1 MAHVIIGT
9 AGHIDHGKTSLIRAL
24 TGIETDRFEEEKRRG
39 ITIDL
44 GFAYFDLPSGKR
56 AGIVDVP
63 GHERFIR
70 NMLAGAS
77 GVDLVLLVISAE
89 EGVMPQTQEHLDILS
104 LLDVKKGIV
113 VLTKADLVDP
123 DWLEMVKE
131 EIREKLKGSFL
142 EASPMVSVSSVTRQG
157 LPELVEIMDQLLEEV
172 EPKKIYETLR
182 LPIDRVFT
190 MTGFGTVV
198 TGTLVEGILKEG
210 DPVEIYPNSKM
221 SRIRMIQVHGE
232 QVKEAFAGQRVA
244 VNLAGLAK
252 TEIHRGDVLAKP
264 GSLRTTHIIDATLKL
279 LETTERTVHH
289 WMRVRM
295 YQGTKEVLC
304 RVALL
309 DREILNPGESCFVQF
324 HLEEEVAF
332 KYGDHVVIR
341 FYSPLE
347 TIGGGIIL
355 DPNAHRH
362 KRFRDDVLD
371 QLALRSLG
379 DSRQMLS
386 DLIFRESAQ
395 CPDGG
400 SLTVASGLP
409 QAEVA
414 SLIEEMVHEGE
425 VLKVG
430 ENRLI
435 HTAFV
440 EERGEALVRLL
451 NDFHQKNPLKAG
463 ISKEE
468 IRSKLFS
475 GIKGRLF
482 DDVLNLF
489 LQKDL
494 LRIQGST
501 AALTGFEVALTPA
514 QTAKAKALVDCYAAG
529 GFNVPNLTEALAECQ
544 FSNKDKD
551 LLDLIFEQGKLIR
564 ISDSISL
571 TRERFEE
578 ARRLLE
584 AHFQTHETL
593 NLGDFRD
600 LLGTSR
606 KVAVPLLEYFD
617 SNRITVRDGDF
628 RRLRKVSQSS

>member
-44 GFAYFDLPSGKR
+44 GFAYFDLPSGRR

-113 VLTKADLVDP
+113 VLTKSDLVDP
-123 DWLEMVKE
+123 DWLDMVRE

-142 EASPMVSVSSVTRQG
+142 EEAPMMSVSSVTRQG
-157 LPELVEIMDQLLEEV
+157 LPELVDLIDQMLEQV
-172 EPKKIYETLR
+172 EPKKIQETLR

-210 DPVEIYPNSKM
+210 DPVEIYPNGKM
-221 SRIRMIQVHGE
+221 SRVRMIQVHGE
-232 QVKEAFAGQRVA
+232 AVKEAFAGQRVA
-244 VNLAGLAK
+244 VNLAGLTK
-252 TEIHRGDVLAKP
+252 TELHRGDVLAKP
-264 GSLRTTHIIDATLKL
+264 GSLRTTHIIDATMKL
-279 LETTERTVHH
+279 LESTERTVHH
-289 WMRVRM
+289 WMRVRL

-309 DREILNPGESCFVQF
+309 DREVLNPGESCFVQL

-362 KRFRDDVLD
+362 KRFKEEVLD

-379 DSRQMLS
+379 DSRQIIS
-386 DLIFRESAQ
+386 DLVFRESAV
-395 CPDGG
+395 CPDTAG
-400 SLTVASGLP
+400 LTVSSGLP
-409 QAEVA
+409 PAEVT
-414 SLIEEMVHEGE
+414 SLVETLLSEGE
-425 VLKVG
+425 IIQVG
-430 ENRLI
+430 DSRLV
-435 HTAFV
+435 HAAFI
-440 EERGEALVRLL
+440 EERGEALIRLL
-451 NDFHQKNPLKAG
+451 NEYHQKNPLRAG

-475 GIKGRLF
+475 GMKGRLF
-482 DDVLNLF
+482 DDVLNLY
-489 LQKDL
+489 LQKEMIKL
-494 LRIQGST
+494 NGST
-501 AALTGFEVALTPA
+501 VMLTGFEIELSGAQKSKADALL
-514 QTAKAKALVDCYAAG
+514 KLYKESGY
-529 GFNVPNLTEALAECQ
+529 NVPNLPEALAMCQ

-551 LLDLIFEQGKLIR
+551 LVELIFEQGKLVKINDA
-564 ISDSISL
+564 IVL
-571 TRERFEE
+571 ERAYFDE
-578 ARRLLE
+578 ARDRLE
-584 AHFQTHETL
+584 THFKSNETL

-600 LLGTSR
+600 LLQTSR

-617 SNRITVRDGDF
+617 ANRITVRDGDV
-628 RRLRKVSQSS
+628 RRLRKTNG

>member
-24 TGIETDRFEEEKRRG
+24 TGIETDRFEEEKKRG

-44 GFAYFDLPSGKR
+44 GFAYFDLPSGRR

-123 DWLEMVKE
+123 DWLDMVQE
-131 EIREKLKGSFL
+131 EVREKLKGSFL
-142 EASPMVSVSSVTRQG
+142 ENAPMQSVSSVTGQG
-157 LPELVEIMDQLLEEV
+157 LAELVALIDHMLEEV
-172 EPKKIYETLR
+172 APKKIQETLR

-190 MTGFGTVV
+190 MTGHGTVV

-210 DPVEIYPNSKM
+210 DPVEIYPDGKM
-221 SRIRMIQVHGE
+221 SRVRMIQVHGE
-232 QVKEAFAGQRVA
+232 AVKEAFAGQRVA
-244 VNLAGLAK
+244 VNLAGLTK
-252 TEIHRGDVLAKP
+252 SELHRGDVLAKP
-264 GSLRTTHIIDATLKL
+264 GSLRTTHIIDATIKL
-279 LETTERTVHH
+279 LESTDRTVHH
-289 WMRVRM
+289 WMRVRL

-304 RVALL
+304 RVVLL
-309 DREILNPGESCFVQF
+309 DREVLNPGESCFVQL

-362 KRFRDDVLD
+362 KRFREDVLD

-379 DSRQMLS
+379 DSRQIIS

-395 CPDGG
+395 CPDV
-400 SLTVASGLP
+400 STLTVTSGLP
-409 QAEVA
+409 PVEVTD
-414 SLIEEMVHEGE
+414 LVQTLLEEGE
-425 VLKVG
+425 VIQVG
-430 ENRLI
+430 DARLV
-435 HTAFV
+435 HNAFV
-440 EERGEALVRLL
+440 EERGEALIRLL
-451 NDFHQKNPLKAG
+451 NEYHQKNPLRAG

-475 GIKGRLF
+475 GMKGRLF
-482 DDVLNLF
+482 DDVLNLY
-489 LQKDL
+489 LQKEL
-494 LRIQGST
+494 IRINGST
-501 AALTGFEVALTPA
+501 VRMTGFEVKLTPA
-514 QTAKAKALVDCYAAG
+514 QKTKSEALVKLYKES
-529 GFNVPNLTEALAECQ
+529 GFNVPNLTDALAKCQ
-544 FSNKDKD
+544 FSSKDKD
-551 LLDLIFEQGKLIR
+551 LVDLIFEQGLLIR
-564 ISDSISL
+564 INEAIALEPQWFETSKNRL
-571 TRERFEE
+571 LKHFEE
-578 ARRLLE
+578 NEVLS
-584 AHFQTHETL
+584 
-593 NLGDFRD
+593 LGDFRD
-600 LLGTSR
+600 LLETSR

-617 SNRITVRDGDF
+617 ANKVTVREGDA
-628 RRLRKVSQSS
+628 RRLRKANG

>member
-24 TGIETDRFEEEKRRG
+24 TGIETDRFEEEKKRG

-44 GFAYFDLPSGKR
+44 GFAYFDLPSGRR

-123 DWLEMVKE
+123 DWLDMVQE
-131 EIREKLKGSFL
+131 EVREKLKGSFL
-142 EASPMVSVSSVTRQG
+142 ENAPMQSVSSVTGQG
-157 LPELVEIMDQLLEEV
+157 LTELVALIDHMLEEV
-172 EPKKIYETLR
+172 EPKKIQETLR

-190 MTGFGTVV
+190 MTGHGTVV

-210 DPVEIYPNSKM
+210 DPVEIYPNEKM
-221 SRIRMIQVHGE
+221 SRVRMIQVHGAS
-232 QVKEAFAGQRVA
+232 VKEAFAGQRVA
-244 VNLAGLAK
+244 VNLAGLTK
-252 TEIHRGDVLAKP
+252 SELHRGDVLAKP
-264 GSLRTTHIIDATLKL
+264 GSLRTTHIIDATMKL
-279 LETTERTVHH
+279 LESTTRTVHH

-309 DREILNPGESCFVQF
+309 DREVLNPGESCFVQL

-362 KRFRDDVLD
+362 KRFKEEVLD

-379 DSRQMLS
+379 DSRQIIS

-395 CPDGG
+395 CPDVSG
-400 SLTVASGLP
+400 LTVTSGLP
-409 QAEVA
+409 PVEVA
-414 SLIEEMVHEGE
+414 SIVDTMLEEGE
-425 VLKVG
+425 AFQVG
-430 ENRLI
+430 DSKLV
-435 HTAFV
+435 HAAFI
-440 EERGEALVRLL
+440 EERGETLLRLL
-451 NDFHQKNPLKAG
+451 NDYHQKNPLRAG

-475 GIKGRLF
+475 GMKGRLF
-482 DDVLNLF
+482 DDVLNLY

-494 LRIQGST
+494 IRINGST
-501 AALTGFEVALTPA
+501 VMMTGFEVALSPA
-514 QTAKAKALVDCYAAG
+514 QKAKLEALVKLYKEN
-529 GFNVPNLTEALAECQ
+529 GFNVPNLPDALASCQ
-544 FSNKDKD
+544 FSSKDKD
-551 LLDLIFEQGKLIR
+551 LVDLIFDQGLLVR
-564 ISDSISL
+564 INEAIAL
-571 TRERFEE
+571 ERQWLEE
-578 ARRLLE
+578 AKRRLIT
-584 AHFQTHETL
+584 HFEGSAVL

-600 LLGTSR
+600 LLETSR

-617 SNRITVRDGDF
+617 ANKVTVREGDA
-628 RRLRKVSQSS
+628 RRLRKSNG